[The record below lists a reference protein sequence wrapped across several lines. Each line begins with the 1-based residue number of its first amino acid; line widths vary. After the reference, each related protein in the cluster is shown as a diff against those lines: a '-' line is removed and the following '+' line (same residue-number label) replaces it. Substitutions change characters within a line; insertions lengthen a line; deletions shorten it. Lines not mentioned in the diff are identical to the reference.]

1 MRTAN
6 VLLLSQM
13 FVHYKIFSVR
23 PKDLREGYSE
33 HWVLLAYGN
42 GCREKKASKKGGETQ
57 AYILTHIL
65 KSTAYT
71 KNYMCKTR
79 EDCMKVHESEQHLSR
94 YFLRADTIELY
105 TWTLL
110 NEKSISPQIND
121 TENTSG
127 WSLKHK

>member
-1 MRTAN
+1 
-6 VLLLSQM
+6 
-13 FVHYKIFSVR
+13 
-23 PKDLREGYSE
+23 
-33 HWVLLAYGN
+33 
-42 GCREKKASKKGGETQ
+42 
-57 AYILTHIL
+57 
-65 KSTAYT
+65 
-71 KNYMCKTR
+71 
-79 EDCMKVHESEQHLSR
+79 MKVHESEQHLSR

>member
-1 MRTAN
+1 
-6 VLLLSQM
+6 
-13 FVHYKIFSVR
+13 
-23 PKDLREGYSE
+23 
-33 HWVLLAYGN
+33 
-42 GCREKKASKKGGETQ
+42 
-57 AYILTHIL
+57 
-65 KSTAYT
+65 
-71 KNYMCKTR
+71 MCKTR

>member
-1 MRTAN
+1 MSTEFC
-6 VLLLSQM
+6 LLTEM
-13 FVHYKIFSVR
+13 
-23 PKDLREGYSE
+23 DAG
-33 HWVLLAYGN
+33 
-42 GCREKKASKKGGETQ
+42 KKKQASKRGGETQ

-121 TENTSG
+121 TENTLG
-127 WSLKHK
+127 WSLKYK